1 MANLWHLTALF
12 RLAPAVS
19 RSQLRW
25 ELVHIAVAVALL
37 SVALTAIA
45 LFFFR
50 RGARD
55 LTLIYFSLLLILY
68 AVRMLALRESIRALF
83 DLPRIDWIRLDW
95 AITCCITLPLSLFLL
110 QVAGNRFRLFFR
122 WMIAAQ
128 AAFAIFG

>member
-1 MANLWHLTALF
+1 MANLWHLSALF

-25 ELVHIAVAVALL
+25 ELINIAVAVALL

-68 AVRMLALRESIRALF
+68 ATLSRTSPSGEISPPTLRRKTT
-83 DLPRIDWIRLDW
+83 RL
-95 AITCCITLPLSLFLL
+95 S
-110 QVAGNRFRLFFR
+110 
-122 WMIAAQ
+122 
-128 AAFAIFG
+128 